1 MMLDESIYGIDD
13 IDRAAELSAA
23 RYIKV
28 KLMKL
33 GTLERLAAAIA
44 RIKALGMRA
53 VLGNGVACD
62 LGCWMEACVAART
75 IDNAGEMNGFLKAR
89 SGLLTTPLEFE
100 DGAIVLRTGFAP
112 RLDHERIAPYRLD
125 FAGFVRTGPVIAVR
139 ETSQ

>member
-1 MMLDESIYGIDD
+1 
-13 IDRAAELSAA
+13 
-23 RYIKV
+23 
-28 KLMKL
+28 
-33 GTLERLAAAIA
+33 
-44 RIKALGMRA
+44 MRA